1 MKSTKWYS
9 DTDVL
14 VHYAIIQD
22 EIKHQKSIE
31 LIDEAIK
38 SNKFAVSILVL
49 QEFCFVLAKLQVEKE
64 KILRNLSFFSQFS
77 PYLCSPQHF
86 HRSCE
91 IAEKISFKQ
100 INDCTHAAIAEKQ
113 CEKLIT
119 YNKDD
124 FKKIQRYTELNINI
138 L

>member
-1 MKSTKWYS
+1 MKWYF

-14 VHYAIIQD
+14 VHYVVIQD
-22 EIKHQKSIE
+22 ETKHHKATE

-38 SNKFAVSILVL
+38 NDKFAISILVL

-64 KILRNLSFFSQFS
+64 KILRNLTFFRQFT
-77 PYLCSPQHF
+77 PLICTPQHF
-86 HRSCE
+86 QRSCE
-91 IAEKISFKQ
+91 IADKLSFKQ
-100 INDCTHAAIAEKQ
+100 INDCIHTSIAEEH
-113 CEKLIT
+113 CEALIT

-124 FKKIQRYTELNINI
+124 FKKIQRHTGLKINI